1 MCKSNSY
8 SVLKPNVKCLICE
21 VGTDIIK
28 SELEGRTYNY
38 QFKHSAPKMAPEDC
52 PSAPIMTRYQSPDI
66 PPTYEEAIK
75 ITKNVRF
82 EFSRTK

>member
-28 SELEGRTYNY
+28 SELEGRTY
-38 QFKHSAPKMAPEDC
+38 QFKPSAPKMAPEDY
-52 PSAPIMTRYQSPDI
+52 PSAPSIMTRYQSPDL
-66 PPTYEEAIK
+66 PPTYEEAMK
-75 ITKNVRF
+75 ITRNVRF
-82 EFSRTK
+82 EFSRPK

>member
-8 SVLKPNVKCLICE
+8 SVVKPNVKCLICE
-21 VGTDIIK
+21 VGTDIVK
-28 SELEGRTYNY
+28 SELEGITY
-38 QFKHSAPKMAPEDC
+38 QFKPTAPKMAPEDC
-52 PSAPIMTRYQSPDI
+52 PSAPIMTRYQSPDL

-82 EFSRTK
+82 EFSRPK